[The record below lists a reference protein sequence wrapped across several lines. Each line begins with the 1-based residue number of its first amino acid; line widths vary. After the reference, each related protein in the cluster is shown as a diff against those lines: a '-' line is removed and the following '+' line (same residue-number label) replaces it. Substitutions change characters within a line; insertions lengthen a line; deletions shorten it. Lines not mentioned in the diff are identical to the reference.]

1 MSYHLAGSCDRAMTI
16 PATDGSTQIN
26 DAPLTS
32 ANNSAMRQRS
42 DTTSPLRKQ
51 DHASRPVQGAQGS
64 TVSIDEELVVISPC
78 ARRDDD
84 LNVSVELVK
93 MVDRAMA
100 VADAETI
107 GG

>member
-1 MSYHLAGSCDRAMTI
+1 M
-16 PATDGSTQIN
+16 
-26 DAPLTS
+26 
-32 ANNSAMRQRS
+32 
-42 DTTSPLRKQ
+42 SPLRKQ
-51 DHASRPVQGAQGS
+51 DHTPRPEQGAQGS
-64 TVSIDEELVVISPC
+64 TASINNESVVIGPC
-78 ARRDDD
+78 VRRDDD

>member
-1 MSYHLAGSCDRAMTI
+1 MTI
-16 PATDGSTQIN
+16 PATDGSTRIN

-42 DTTSPLRKQ
+42 DTALRRPCK
-51 DHASRPVQGAQGS
+51 SRILRRGPVQGAQGS
-64 TVSIDEELVVISPC
+64 TVSIDKELVVIGPC